1 MKIFN
6 NTRPAAPQQPV
17 PAVVM
22 TECGGVMIEL
32 ICRKIFLW
40 QTNKLYKHS
49 SPHQSPVTTGYRPT
63 QSIRKYKYNLNKH
76 STITQLSHQ
85 PTIPQPLHTTTTSIA
100 VRNIAVCSLLMCARW
115 SQNLQSIF
123 VSALILAPARTFVTI
138 FNLSSAER
146 RCCCWS
152 TWSTHETKMKFTK
165 RSGCV
170 GAGAGAGSCWVLN
183 CALINLRFMSAVLS
197 SCWPGL
203 EMNQRG
209 LALFTSPDLSTL
221 GICTHHHHHH

>member
-1 MKIFN
+1 
-6 NTRPAAPQQPV
+6 
-17 PAVVM
+17 
-22 TECGGVMIEL
+22 
-32 ICRKIFLW
+32 
-40 QTNKLYKHS
+40 
-49 SPHQSPVTTGYRPT
+49 
-63 QSIRKYKYNLNKH
+63 
-76 STITQLSHQ
+76 
-85 PTIPQPLHTTTTSIA
+85 
-100 VRNIAVCSLLMCARW
+100 MCARW

-123 VSALILAPARTFVTI
+123 VSALNLAPARTFVTI

-221 GICTHHHHHH
+221 GICTHHQTITITIELHRLRFSIIVAKCSSLDTRYLYPLSPSPLSCTGSGSR